1 MRKVW
6 IYSLLLIGGMVL
18 SQVLPGVLGDACRY
32 YRETSR
38 FASMVLL
45 GFIMIRVG
53 MEFEIRKDRL
63 GSYGWDYAVAM
74 TAAAF
79 PWIFCAFYFIGFLDP
94 GGSFLSWESWK
105 SALLGARFAAPTSA
119 GILFSMLAAAGLAGT
134 WVYRKARVLA
144 IFDDLDTV
152 LLMIPLKMLIVGF
165 KPQLIV
171 VLFVSA
177 FLLLLAWYRFH
188 SIRMRASWA
197 WILLYA
203 LLIASAAEAVHWV
216 SLLVDEVAP
225 VHFEVLLPAFV
236 LGCMIVHP
244 PARERD
250 EKTEERAATLVSG
263 VFMVLVG
270 LSLPFLFGRNE
281 TEAAMPWAWVAVHVA
296 VVTLLSNVGKM
307 FPLLCYRKEA
317 TIRER
322 LALCVGMFPRGEVG
336 AGVLMVSM
344 SYGLGRAQYTVAI
357 LSLALNLVLT
367 GVFIT
372 AVRALIAAPARA

>member
-6 IYSLLLIGGMVL
+6 IYSLLLLTGMVL
-18 SQVLPGVLGDACRY
+18 SQALPPLMGSSYSAV
-32 YRETSR
+32 REAFR

-53 MEFEIRKDRL
+53 MEFELRKDRL
-63 GSYGWDYAVAM
+63 SSYGWDYVVAM

-79 PWIFCAFYFIGFLDP
+79 PWVFCALYFIAFLDP
-94 GGSFLSWESWK
+94 GGSFLSWDSWK
-105 SALLGARFAAPTSA
+105 NALLGARFAAPTSA

-134 WVYRKARVLA
+134 WVFRKARILA

-165 KPQLIV
+165 KPQLTV
-171 VLFVSA
+171 VLAVSA
-177 FLLLLAWYRFH
+177 FLLLAAWYRLH
-188 SIRMRASWA
+188 SLRLRATWPWVLGYS
-197 WILLYA
+197 I
-203 LLIASAAEAVHWV
+203 LIAAAAEAVHWA
-216 SLLVDEVAP
+216 SRLVDEVAP

-236 LGCMIVHP
+236 LGCMMVHP
-244 PARERD
+244 RRRPREALSE
-250 EKTEERAATLVSG
+250 EKMSTAVSG
-263 VFMVLVG
+263 AFMVLVG
-270 LSLPFLFGRNE
+270 LSLPSLFG
-281 TEAAMPWAWVAVHVA
+281 TEGSPMPWAWVAVHVA
-296 VVTLLSNVGKM
+296 AITGLANLGKM

-317 TIRER
+317 TLSER

-336 AGVLMVSM
+336 AGVLMVSLA
-344 SYGLGRAQYTVAI
+344 YGLNRSQYTVAI

-372 AVRALIAAPARA
+372 IVRRLIAPPERA